1 MVKNKIKENKN
12 KKIVIKQN
20 PEYYFGGSFP
30 SPSPSF
36 QFNVSK
42 AEVTEKIYEKH
53 F

>member
-1 MVKNKIKENKN
+1 M
-12 KKIVIKQN
+12 KQN
-20 PEYYFGGSFP
+20 PEYYFRGPFPSP